1 MLITNAYIENS
12 TELTNIR
19 IENGFF
25 KEIAANLTPLAG
37 EEVIDAGSKLVL
49 PPFIEPH
56 IHLDSCLTAGEP
68 KWNESGTLFEG
79 IETWALRKQSL
90 TVEDIK
96 ERVNRVI
103 RMQAANGIQFVRT
116 HADTTDPNLTTVK
129 ALLELREDFKDTVE
143 IQVVA
148 FPQDGIFS
156 SPNGKELL
164 EEAVKMG
171 VDVVGA
177 IPHYEFTRE
186 YAVESL
192 RFAVDLA
199 VKYDKLV
206 DVHCDEIDDEQ
217 SRGLEVLAALALE
230 TGLKNKVTASH
241 TTAMG
246 SYNNAY
252 VLKLMRLLKLSDIN
266 FVANPLVNIHLQG
279 RADTYPKRR
288 GLTRVEELMD
298 NHNTVAFGH
307 DDVFDPWYPLGDG
320 NMMEVVHMGLHVAQM
335 MGYQQIMDSYKFI
348 THNAARTL
356 HIEDRYG
363 IEVGKPA
370 NLIILNETNWY
381 NALNKRSEVL
391 YSINR
396 GNIIA
401 STQPKVK
408 EVFF

>member
-19 IENGFF
+19 IENGVFT
-25 KEIAANLTPLAG
+25 EIAANLTPLAG

-90 TVEDIK
+90 TVGDIK

-246 SYNNAY
+246 SYNNA
-252 VLKLMRLLKLSDIN
+252 
-266 FVANPLVNIHLQG
+266 
-279 RADTYPKRR
+279 
-288 GLTRVEELMD
+288 
-298 NHNTVAFGH
+298 
-307 DDVFDPWYPLGDG
+307 
-320 NMMEVVHMGLHVAQM
+320 
-335 MGYQQIMDSYKFI
+335 
-348 THNAARTL
+348 
-356 HIEDRYG
+356 
-363 IEVGKPA
+363 
-370 NLIILNETNWY
+370 
-381 NALNKRSEVL
+381 
-391 YSINR
+391 
-396 GNIIA
+396 
-401 STQPKVK
+401 
-408 EVFF
+408 